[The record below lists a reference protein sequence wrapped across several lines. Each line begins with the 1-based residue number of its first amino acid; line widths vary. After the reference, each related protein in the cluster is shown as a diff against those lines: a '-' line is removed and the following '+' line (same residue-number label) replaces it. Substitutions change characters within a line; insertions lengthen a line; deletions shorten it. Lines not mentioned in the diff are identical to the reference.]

1 VYSIGYVIYGFPLT
15 EEIDK
20 ELSRL
25 EGKSDSGWHDSND
38 RECGFTTTY
47 DGSSPKRQGWVGV
60 VLTSFDA
67 MGELPMS
74 DVSKCPS
81 HAQKVIVQ
89 RRIDALLPSLKKLVD
104 IPGVYVVFGTS

>member
-1 VYSIGYVIYGFPLT
+1 
-15 EEIDK
+15 
-20 ELSRL
+20 
-25 EGKSDSGWHDSND
+25 
-38 RECGFTTTY
+38 
-47 DGSSPKRQGWVGV
+47 
-60 VLTSFDA
+60 